1 MTTDLVG
8 KTLGQYQLVE
18 KIGVGGLAVVYK
30 AYQSNLERWVA
41 VKMLHYK
48 EREALIRFQR
58 EAQAIARLRH
68 RNIVIVYEY
77 GEENSWP
84 FIAMEF
90 IEGGTLNEQ
99 LSDQPMDWVKVT
111 NLSIAIADALD
122 YAHKQGL
129 VHRDVKPSNVLMAQ
143 DDWPLL
149 ADFGLVKLPDAEFVL
164 TGTGISVGTPAYLAP
179 EQARG
184 VNVDLRSDMYS
195 LGVVMFEM
203 LTGRL
208 PFNYANPN
216 KVMLSHISEPPP
228 HPRQFNPDCPVGLE
242 DLILTTLQKS
252 PDDRY
257 ADMREMAHA
266 LEDVLSSSKERPAFY
281 ESPPPPVAKP
291 PQEARIFLVEQRANI
306 PVPNKDSL
314 TIGRTHRQTVADIDL
329 GPYGAAEVGVSRHH
343 AQLTRSDEG
352 WLVDDLNSLNGTF
365 VNDIKVTPGQPVRL
379 KDGDLLR
386 CSRLSFLFLTT
397 PPS

>member
-1 MTTDLVG
+1 MNTDLVG

-18 KIGVGGLAVVYK
+18 KIGAGGLAVVYK
-30 AYQSNLERWVA
+30 AYQTHLERWVA
-41 VKMLHYK
+41 VKVLHYQD
-48 EREALIRFQR
+48 RVALIRFQR

-90 IEGGTLNEQ
+90 IEGGTLNDR
-99 LSDQPMDWVKVT
+99 LSDQPMDWIKVT

-129 VHRDVKPSNVLMAQ
+129 IHRDVKPSNVLMAQ

-164 TGTGISVGTPAYLAP
+164 TGTGISMGTPAYLAP

-184 VNVDLRSDMYS
+184 TNVDLRSDMYS

-242 DLILTTLQKS
+242 EAILTALQKS

-257 ADMREMAHA
+257 ADMREMVNA

-281 ESPPPPVAKP
+281 KAPPSAVATS
-291 PQEARIFLVEQRANI
+291 QQAARIFLVEQRANI
-306 PVPNKDSL
+306 PLPNKESL
-314 TIGRTHRQTVADIDL
+314 TLGRTHRQIVADVNL
-329 GPYGAAEVGVSRHH
+329 GPYGAIEAGVSRHH
-343 AQLTRSDEG
+343 AQLTRNDAG
-352 WLVDDLNSLNGTF
+352 WFIDDLNSLNGTF
-365 VNDIKVTPGQPVRL
+365 VNEVKVFPGQPVRL

-386 CSRLSFLFLTT
+386 CGQLSFLFLTT
-397 PPS
+397 SQS